1 MVRKPDALHDLKALR
16 TRSLLLVWCLFI
28 PFLALTQGTA
38 FLLLTRQGWPSV
50 SMSDIDSVTLFLIV
64 TSAILLYNIPDVFSV
79 IVYFGIW
86 KHFRAAVI
94 PKEEIPLEIPYGG
107 IWVGESFDIPQIN
120 EQSPANADAEN
131 KVESALKALGW
142 HLKLCLVDMALLS
155 LFNCQR
161 FVVHV
166 MYLLQIVCVY
176 WIPFLV
182 IKNGGLSIINFQS
195 HNIYAFLVNGVRL

>member
-107 IWVGESFDIPQIN
+107 IWVGESFDITQIK
-120 EQSPANADAEN
+120 EQSPANADVDAEN
-131 KVESALKALGW
+131 KVDST
-142 HLKLCLVDMALLS
+142 
-155 LFNCQR
+155 LF
-161 FVVHV
+161 
-166 MYLLQIVCVY
+166 
-176 WIPFLV
+176 
-182 IKNGGLSIINFQS
+182 
-195 HNIYAFLVNGVRL
+195 